1 MAYSHIPVLL
11 NEVLQYLDPQPG
23 ENLIDGTVGG
33 GGHSKAIL
41 EKTAPDGKL
50 LGIDMDAEAIQA
62 CRMNLG
68 KFGDRVILERANYL
82 DFQELKREH
91 SFEPLNLFF
100 LDLGISSKQLDDE
113 MLGISFLRNSPLDM
127 RLGGEEI
134 TGGVS
139 AEKILNEYS
148 EDKIFNMIKDYG
160 EERYAKNIARK
171 IVEVRKEKRIES
183 TKELVDI
190 IAEAVPGKYKHG
202 RIHFATRTFQA
213 LRIAVN
219 AELINLEKALPKIL
233 DEMEAGGRIGI
244 ISFHSLE
251 DRIVKRFFAQES
263 RDCIC
268 GPEVP
273 VCVCGHKQRLEIL
286 TKKPARPTPEEM
298 ERNPRSRS
306 AKLRVAKKI
315 A

>member
-11 NEVLQYLDPQPG
+11 NEVLQFLDPQPG

-33 GGHSKAIL
+33 GGHSGAIL
-41 EKTAPDGKL
+41 EKTGPDGRL
-50 LGIDMDAEAIQA
+50 LGIDMDAEAIEA
-62 CRMNLG
+62 CRMNLD
-68 KFGDRVILERANYL
+68 KFEGRIILERDNYL
-82 DFQELKREH
+82 NFKRLKEKNN
-91 SFEPLNLFF
+91 FEPLNLFF

-113 MLGISFLRNSPLDM
+113 TLGISFLRNSPLDM
-127 RLGGEEI
+127 RLGGEEL
-134 TGGVS
+134 TGGIS
-139 AEKILNEYS
+139 AEKILNSYS
-148 EDKIFNMIKDYG
+148 EEKIFDIIKNYG
-160 EERYAKNIARK
+160 EERYAKNIARE
-171 IVEVRKEKRIES
+171 IVRVRREKRIES

-190 IAEAVPGKYKHG
+190 ISASVPGKYKHG

-219 AELINLEKALPKIL
+219 AELINLEEVLPQIL
-233 DEMEAGGRIGI
+233 EEMEVGGRIGI

-251 DRIVKRFFAQES
+251 DRIVKRFFATES

-268 GPEVP
+268 GPDIP
-273 VCVCGHKQRLEIL
+273 VCVCGHQKRLEIL
-286 TKKPARPTPEEM
+286 TKKPARATLEET

-315 A
+315 I

>member
-1 MAYSHIPVLL
+1 MAYSHIPVLM
-11 NEVLQYLDPQPG
+11 NEVLELLAPQHG
-23 ENLIDGTVGG
+23 ENLVDGTLGG
-33 GGHSKAIL
+33 GGHSRAIL
-41 EKTAPDGKL
+41 EKTSPDGKL
-50 LGIDMDAEAIQA
+50 LGIDMDAEAIKA
-62 CRMNLG
+62 SRMNLEQ
-68 KFGDRVILERANYL
+68 FSDRIMLERDNYVNFKTL
-82 DFQELKREH
+82 IEKNDFG
-91 SFEPLNLFF
+91 PINIFF

-127 RLGGEEI
+127 RLGGAEI
-134 TGGVS
+134 TGGLD

-148 EDKIFNMIKDYG
+148 EDKIFNIIKDYG
-160 EERYAKNIARK
+160 EERYAKSIAQE
-171 IVEVRKEKRIES
+171 IVKVRKAKRIES

-190 IAEAVPGKYKHG
+190 ISAAVPGKYKHG

-219 AELINLEKALPKIL
+219 GELMSLEKVLPEIL
-233 DEMEAGGRIGI
+233 DEIEIGGRIGI

-251 DRIVKRFFAQES
+251 DRIVKRFFNAES

-268 GPEVP
+268 APDVP
-273 VCVCGHKQRLEIL
+273 VCCCAHKKRLEL
-286 TKKPARPTPEEM
+286 VTKKPARPTSEEE

-306 AKLRVAKKI
+306 ARLRVAKKI

>member
-11 NEVLQYLDPQPG
+11 NEVLQHLDPQPG
-23 ENLIDGTVGG
+23 DNLIDGTVGG
-33 GGHSKAIL
+33 AGHSKAIL
-41 EKTAPDGKL
+41 ERTAPDGKL
-50 LGIDMDAEAIQA
+50 LGIDMDAEAIKA
-62 CRMNLG
+62 SRMNLD
-68 KFGDRVILERANYL
+68 KFASRVILERGNYL
-82 DFQELKREH
+82 NFREFKEKH
-91 SFEPLNLFF
+91 HFEPLNLFF

-148 EDKIFNMIKDYG
+148 EDKIFNIIKDYG
-160 EERYAKNIARK
+160 EERYAKNIARE
-171 IVEVRKEKRIES
+171 IVRARKEKRIES

-190 IAEAVPGKYKHG
+190 IAAAVPAKYRNG

-219 AELINLEKALPKIL
+219 AELVNLEKVLPKIL
-233 DEMEAGGRIGI
+233 DEMSIGGRIGI

-251 DRIVKRFFAQES
+251 DRIVKRFFALES

-268 GPEVP
+268 PPDVP
-273 VCVCGHKQRLEIL
+273 VCICGHKKRLEII
-286 TKKPARPTPEEM
+286 TKKPVRPTLAEM
-298 ERNPRSRS
+298 EKNPRSRS

-315 A
+315 I

>member
-1 MAYSHIPVLL
+1 MSYSHIPVLL
-11 NEVLQYLDPQPG
+11 NEVLQFLDPQPG

-41 EKTAPDGKL
+41 EKTGPDGKL
-50 LGIDMDAEAIQA
+50 LGIDMDAEAIEA
-62 CRMNLG
+62 CRMNLD
-68 KFGDRVILERANYL
+68 KFENRIILERDNYL
-82 DFQELKREH
+82 DFKRLKEKND
-91 SFEPLNLFF
+91 FESLDLFF

-113 MLGISFLRNSPLDM
+113 MLGISFLKNSPLDM

-139 AEKILNEYS
+139 AEKILNSYS
-148 EDKIFNMIKDYG
+148 EEKIFDIIKNYG
-160 EERYAKNIARK
+160 EERYAKLIARE
-171 IVEVRKEKRIES
+171 IVKVRKEKRIES

-190 IAEAVPGKYKHG
+190 ISDSVPGKYKHG

-219 AELINLEKALPKIL
+219 AELINLEKVLPQVL
-233 DEMEAGGRIGI
+233 EEMEVGGRIGI

-251 DRIVKRFFAQES
+251 DRIVKRFFATES

-273 VCVCGHKQRLEIL
+273 VCVCGHQKRLQLI
-286 TKKPARPTPEEM
+286 TKKPARASLEEM
-298 ERNPRSRS
+298 ERNPRARS

-315 A
+315 I

>member
-1 MAYSHIPVLL
+1 MSYSHIPVLL
-11 NEVLQYLDPQPG
+11 NEVLQFLDPQPG

-41 EKTAPDGKL
+41 EKTGPDGKL
-50 LGIDMDAEAIQA
+50 LGIDMDAEAIEA
-62 CRMNLG
+62 CRMNLD
-68 KFGDRVILERANYL
+68 KFENRIILERDNYL
-82 DFQELKREH
+82 DFKRLKEKND
-91 SFEPLNLFF
+91 FESLDLFF

-113 MLGISFLRNSPLDM
+113 MLGISFLKNSPLDM
-127 RLGGEEI
+127 RLGGEKI
-134 TGGVS
+134 TGGVN
-139 AEKILNEYS
+139 AEKILNSYS
-148 EDKIFNMIKDYG
+148 EEKIFDIIKNYG
-160 EERYAKNIARK
+160 EERYAKLIARE
-171 IVEVRKEKRIES
+171 IVKVRKEKRIES

-190 IAEAVPGKYKHG
+190 IGDSVPGKYKHG

-219 AELINLEKALPKIL
+219 AELINLEKVLPQVL
-233 DEMEAGGRIGI
+233 EEMEVGGRIGI

-251 DRIVKRFFAQES
+251 DRIVKRFFATES

-273 VCVCGHKQRLEIL
+273 VCVCGHQKRLQLL
-286 TKKPARPTPEEM
+286 TKKPARASLEEM
-298 ERNPRSRS
+298 ERNPRARS

-315 A
+315 I

>member
-1 MAYSHIPVLL
+1 MNNFSNTRAEHDLSPDERKRRDGQRRGKISRFRVVYGVKALL
-11 NEVLQYLDPQPG
+11 RKPW
-23 ENLIDGTVGG
+23 
-33 GGHSKAIL
+33 
-41 EKTAPDGKL
+41 KL
-50 LGIDMDAEAIQA
+50 TFVA
-62 CRMNLG
+62 
-68 KFGDRVILERANYL
+68 
-82 DFQELKREH
+82 
-91 SFEPLNLFF
+91 
-100 LDLGISSKQLDDE
+100 
-113 MLGISFLRNSPLDM
+113 MLGISFLKNSPLDM

-134 TGGVS
+134 AGGVS
-139 AEKILNEYS
+139 AQKILNDYE
-148 EDKIFNMIKDYG
+148 EEKIFNIIRDYG

-171 IVEVRKEKRIES
+171 VAEVRKRKRIES

-219 AELINLEKALPKIL
+219 AELVNLEKVLPRIL
-233 DEMEAGGRIGI
+233 DEMPVGGRIGI

-268 GPEVP
+268 GPDVP
-273 VCVCGHKQRLEIL
+273 VCICGHKQRLEIV
-286 TKKPARPTPEEM
+286 TKKPVRPTPEEI
-298 ERNPRSRS
+298 EKNPRSRS

>member
-1 MAYSHIPVLL
+1 MVYSHIPVLL
-11 NEVLQYLDPQPG
+11 NEVIQYLDPRPG

-41 EKTAPDGKL
+41 EKTGPGGKL

-62 CRMNLG
+62 CRMNLD
-68 KFGDRVILERANYL
+68 KFGDRVVLERGNYL
-82 DFQELKREH
+82 DFSSLREKH
-91 SFEPLNLFF
+91 GSNPFDLFF

-113 MLGISFLRNSPLDM
+113 MLGISFLKNSPLDM

-134 TGGVS
+134 AGGVS
-139 AEKILNEYS
+139 AQKILNDYE
-148 EDKIFNMIKDYG
+148 EEKIFNIIRDYG

-171 IVEVRKEKRIES
+171 VAEVRKRKRIES

-219 AELINLEKALPKIL
+219 AELVNLEKVLPRIL
-233 DEMEAGGRIGI
+233 DEMPVGGRIGI

-268 GPEVP
+268 GPDVP
-273 VCVCGHKQRLEIL
+273 VCICGHKQRLEIV
-286 TKKPARPTPEEM
+286 TKKPVRPTPEEI
-298 ERNPRSRS
+298 EKNPRSRS

>member
-62 CRMNLG
+62 CRMNLDKSG
-68 KFGDRVILERANYL
+68 GRVILERANYL
-82 DFQELKREH
+82 DFRRLKEEH
-91 SFEPLNLFF
+91 GFEPLDLFF

-127 RLGGEEI
+127 RLGGEEMA
-134 TGGVS
+134 GGVS

-148 EDKIFNMIKDYG
+148 EDKIFNMIRDYG

-190 IAEAVPGKYKHG
+190 IAEAVPGKYKHS

-219 AELINLEKALPKIL
+219 AELINLEKVLPEIL
-233 DEMEAGGRIGI
+233 DEMEVGGRIGI

-273 VCVCGHKQRLEIL
+273 VCVCGHKKRLEIV
-286 TKKPARPTPEEM
+286 TRKPVRPAPEEM
-298 ERNPRSRS
+298 EKNPRSRS

>member
-11 NEVLQYLDPQPG
+11 DEVLENMAPQPG
-23 ENLIDGTVGG
+23 ENLIDGTLGG
-33 GGHSKAIL
+33 AGHSKALL
-41 EKTAPDGKL
+41 EKTGPKGRL

-62 CRMNLG
+62 SRMNLE
-68 KFGDRVILERANYL
+68 KFADRVILERGNYA
-82 DFQELKREH
+82 DFAELAEKDDFSPVH
-91 SFEPLNLFF
+91 LFF

-113 MLGISFLRNSPLDM
+113 MLGISFLKNSPLDM

-139 AEKILNEYS
+139 AEEILNGYKE
-148 EDKIFNMIKDYG
+148 EKLFDIIKNYG
-160 EERYAKNIARK
+160 EERYAKLIVARIA
-171 IVEVRKEKRIES
+171 EVRRQKRIVS

-190 IAEAVPGKYKHG
+190 IAAAVPGKYKRG

-219 AELINLEKALPKIL
+219 GELSSLEKALPEIL
-233 DEMEAGGRIGI
+233 EKVEVGGRIGI

-251 DRIVKRFFAQES
+251 DRIVKRFFSRES
-263 RDCIC
+263 KDCIC
-268 GPEVP
+268 PPEVP
-273 VCVCGHKQRLEIL
+273 VCVCAHRKRLELI
-286 TKKPARPTPEEM
+286 TRKAVRPGVAEM

-306 AKLRVAKKI
+306 ARLRVAKKI
-315 A
+315 Y

>member
-62 CRMNLG
+62 CRMNLDKSG
-68 KFGDRVILERANYL
+68 GRVILERANYL
-82 DFQELKREH
+82 DFRRLKEEH
-91 SFEPLNLFF
+91 GFEPLDLFF

-127 RLGGEEI
+127 RLGGEEMA
-134 TGGVS
+134 GGVS

-148 EDKIFNMIKDYG
+148 EDKIFNMIRDYG

-219 AELINLEKALPKIL
+219 AELTNLEKVLPKIL
-233 DEMEAGGRIGI
+233 DEMEVGGRIGI

-273 VCVCGHKQRLEIL
+273 VCVCGHKKRLEIV
-286 TKKPARPTPEEM
+286 TRKPARPTPEEM
-298 ERNPRSRS
+298 EKNPRSRS

>member
-11 NEVLQYLDPQPG
+11 DEVLQYLDPQPD
-23 ENLIDGTVGG
+23 ENLIDGTIGG

-41 EKTAPDGKL
+41 ERTAPHGKL

-62 CRMNLG
+62 CRMNLD
-68 KFGDRVILERANYL
+68 KFGERVILERGNYL
-82 DFQELKREH
+82 NFQALIAKHDFK
-91 SFEPLNLFF
+91 PVNLFF

-134 TGGVS
+134 AGGVS

-148 EDKIFNMIKDYG
+148 EEKIFNMIKDYG
-160 EERYAKNIARK
+160 EERYARNIARK
-171 IVEVRKEKRIES
+171 IVEVRREKRIES

-190 IAEAVPGKYKHG
+190 IAAAVPGKYKHG

-219 AELINLEKALPKIL
+219 AELVNLEKVLPKIME
-233 DEMEAGGRIGI
+233 EMEVGGRIGI

-268 GPEVP
+268 GPDVP
-273 VCVCGHKQRLEIL
+273 VCVCGHKKRLEL
-286 TKKPARPTPEEM
+286 VTKKPARPTPQEM
-298 ERNPRSRS
+298 DRNPRSRS

-315 A
+315 S